1 MINSILDLIVSAVG
15 CILVGLAGLVALVV
29 VIGFPIAAL
38 AFVAGIAY
46 GGFVR
51 GIGILTG
58 ACW

>member
-1 MINSILDLIVSAVG
+1 MLRSILDLIVSALG

-38 AFVAGIAY
+38 AFVAGMAY

-51 GIGILTG
+51 GIGMLTG

>member
-38 AFVAGIAY
+38 AYVAGIAY